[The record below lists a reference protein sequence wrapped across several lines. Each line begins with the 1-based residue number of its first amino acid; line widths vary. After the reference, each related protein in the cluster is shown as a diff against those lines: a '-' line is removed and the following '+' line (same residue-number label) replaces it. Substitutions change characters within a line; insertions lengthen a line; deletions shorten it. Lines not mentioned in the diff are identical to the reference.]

1 MNTYNATPMK
11 NMSFITNGYVKQ
23 AIRFVN
29 NSNQTLN
36 VPYIPLSSTSF
47 TIDMWL
53 YITGLQNVTD
63 HGLFCY
69 CSQLVSY
76 KCLYLTIRH
85 NGTNYHLYFGF
96 YNADCEGKT
105 SLPLNTWIHAAFV
118 FDSTTFTQ
126 TIYLNGV
133 LENSCIQSSALN
145 VTTTNVTIGFL
156 PLMYATNGHVAYFQV
171 NNYLFNS

>member
-36 VPYIPLSSTSF
+36 APYIPLSSTSF

-53 YITGLQNVTD
+53 YITGLQNIQHQGIFGD
-63 HGLFCY
+63 
-69 CSQLVSY
+69 CSQIANY
-76 KCLYLTIRH
+76 RCLHLTIRQ
-85 NGTNYHLYFGF
+85 NATNYYLYIGF
-96 YNADCEGKT
+96 FNADCAGIT
-105 SLPLNTWIHAAFV
+105 SVPLNTWIHAAFV

-156 PLMYATNGHVAYFQV
+156 PLMYATYANTAHFQV